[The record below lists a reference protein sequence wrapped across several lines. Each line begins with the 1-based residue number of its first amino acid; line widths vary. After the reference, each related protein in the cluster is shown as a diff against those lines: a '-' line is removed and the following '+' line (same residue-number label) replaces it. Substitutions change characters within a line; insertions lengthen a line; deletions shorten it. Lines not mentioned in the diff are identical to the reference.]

1 MFPIS
6 DRAPKRGFPFITT
19 LLIFVNIY
27 FFLATLLAP
36 NTELFILK
44 YALIPATVD
53 FSNLQTLTP
62 FLSAQFMHAG
72 FLHLASNMWFLWIF
86 GDNVE
91 GRLGSIPFLLFYLFA
106 GTIGF
111 IVQYLFLAE
120 SQIPMLGASAAV
132 SGVLGAYLVFFPKA
146 RVNVLVPFFPLFFTI
161 PLPAQTMLFYW
172 FFIQL
177 FNGVA
182 NVVVETAATGGVAYW
197 AHIGGFGAGFLFAN
211 ILGGSAH
218 LRRQKP

>member
-6 DRAPKRGFPFITT
+6 DRAPQRGFPFIAI
-19 LLIFVNIY
+19 LLIFANFY
-27 FFLATLLAP
+27 FFLATFLTP
-36 NTELFILK
+36 NPEIFIFK
-44 YALIPATVD
+44 YALIPQTVD
-53 FSNLQTLTP
+53 FSNLYTLVP
-62 FLSAQFMHAG
+62 FISAQFMHAG
-72 FLHLASNMWFLWIF
+72 LLHLVSNMWFLWIF

-91 GRLGSIPFLLFYLFA
+91 GRLGSIPFLAFYLFA
-106 GTIGF
+106 GTVGF
-111 IVQYLFLAE
+111 LVQYLFLAE

-132 SGVLGAYLVFFPKA
+132 SGVLGSYLVFFPKA

-182 NVVVETAATGGVAYW
+182 SITVETAATGGVAYW

-211 ILGGSAH
+211 LLGNSRNRKA
-218 LRRQKP
+218 